1 MRVKLIINPISGTR
15 SKRGLARTIEKRVRN
30 YGHQIDTD
38 FTAGPGDATR
48 LARKAVDENYDVV
61 LACGGDGT
69 VNEVARGLIN
79 TSVAL
84 CILPAGS
91 GNGLARHIELPPDP
105 LLALKVLKVGHIK
118 NCDYCTVN
126 DIPFFCT
133 FGIGFDAAV
142 SRRFAKSHKRGL
154 LTYLKSAVD
163 EFIKFTPEKYQ
174 LSIGSDNISVDAF
187 LIACCNASQYG
198 NNAFIA
204 PAASITDGVMDIT
217 LIHKGNPISQMLV
230 GVELL
235 AGSIAEGGLIDTFRS
250 SSVTIQRNGPGVAH
264 VDGEPIDLPAQ
275 LDIKCHHGGL
285 KIVCPNKRYRFKP
298 VITPTRLFL
307 RDCRIAIST
316 LFNKD

>member
-15 SKRGLARTIEKRVRN
+15 SKRGLNQVIERRVRN

-38 FTAGPGDATR
+38 FTSGPGDATR
-48 LARKAVDENYDVV
+48 LARKAVDDGYDVV

-79 TSVAL
+79 TPVAL
-84 CILPAGS
+84 CILPNGS

-126 DIPFFCT
+126 DRPFFCT

-142 SRRFAKSHKRGL
+142 SQRFAQSRKRGL
-154 LTYLKSAVD
+154 LTYLKSAID
-163 EFIKFTPEKYQ
+163 EFIKFNPENYN
-174 LSIGSDNISVDAF
+174 IIAGDNSFNVDAF

-230 GVELL
+230 GVDLL

-250 SSVTIQRNGPGVAH
+250 SSVSIQRHAPGVAH
-264 VDGEPIDLPAQ
+264 VDGEPIELPAR

-285 KIVCPNKRYRFKP
+285 RIVCPNKRYRFKP
-298 VITPTRLFL
+298 FITPTRLFI
-307 RDCRIAIST
+307 RDCGIAISN
-316 LFNKD
+316 LFNKK